1 MTAEVPVDFTIRQMR
16 PGEEALIVD
25 ITLSVWQDVS
35 VAKRMCDIIGDING
49 HPWTD
54 HKADQVLAEM
64 NRSSVILVGE
74 VSGAIAAF
82 ATLIYDAK
90 YATGT
95 LGHLGVA
102 APFQNRGLGRLMIRA
117 SLDRMRADGMK
128 IARIDTLAHNER
140 GCHLYPSEGFR
151 EVARTVHFFQTL

>member
-1 MTAEVPVDFTIRQMR
+1 MR

-35 VAKRMCDIIGDING
+35 IAKNMCDTIGDING

-54 HKADQVLAEM
+54 QKADHVLADI
-64 NRSSVILVGE
+64 NRSAVVLVGE
-74 VSGAIAAF
+74 SSGMIAAF

-90 YATGT
+90 YAIGT

-102 APFQNRGLGRLMIRA
+102 APFQNKGFGHRMIRA

-128 IARIDTLAHNER
+128 IARIDTLAQNER
-140 GCHLYPSEGFR
+140 CCRLYPSEGFR